1 MGCFQNA
8 LMIFQLL
15 KRESKTNKQQ
25 PYTTKSPESSGTRS
39 TTRIIHAVMMDL
51 SSTNSKPQTTKQWNS
66 ICRSR
71 VLSFDAA
78 IMNGY
83 NFIFSNTWLSRMH
96 SSRAFSRR
104 WNTLSA
110 QTCEFEIAHEE
121 LSKRSNP
128 PHHLWGWF
136 VNSLNGSIHAGR
148 TCSASDGIQYIA
160 PSDVTAPPCHSIYET
175 YRQDCLL
182 PVQDEECFV
191 LLQDHTWEC
200 DF

>member
-1 MGCFQNA
+1 MCT
-8 LMIFQLL
+8 ILL
-15 KRESKTNKQQ
+15 RHDF
-25 PYTTKSPESSGTRS
+25 YTILSLHFLVELLLLLFTSGTRS

-51 SSTNSKPQTTKQWNS
+51 SSTNSKPQTMKQWNS

-71 VLSFDAA
+71 VSFSFDAA

-83 NFIFSNTWLSRMH
+83 NFISSNTWLSRMH

-128 PHHLWGWF
+128 PQKISSSVLIGIIEWNRIHI
-136 VNSLNGSIHAGR
+136 SLSLCSQGR
-148 TCSASDGIQYIA
+148 SFK
-160 PSDVTAPPCHSIYET
+160 
-175 YRQDCLL
+175 
-182 PVQDEECFV
+182 EEANQRRKGEALSCG
-191 LLQDHTWEC
+191 LN
-200 DF
+200 